1 MAIYR
6 APGVFFNEAVQSLG
20 STSQGYNRTAV
31 IGPAQLYTVVS
42 NLELTKSKTITPKG
56 EIIKSNVTPW
66 LKQGTTEV
74 TVGSFVIWK
83 ETEQPAEGTIEVDL
97 VKAHWI
103 GKGTPQVG
111 SFVILVDDGTSY
123 GYKESVEG
131 VVGSFEVVA
140 TIEGNGFDVSSEEI
154 EGAMKIIE
162 VPADVDVI
170 LLPTGTSAQQSDILS
185 ITGIGNIAGFY
196 NYSEGIDYT
205 IDENKTKIT
214 WISENKPSAGSVFY
228 ITYKLNK
235 SEARGDFNPVLLFN
249 QTAIAELYGP
259 EYLNGVVQP
268 LTLGADLVL
277 EGQTLLGG
285 GVYCCQVTEDS
296 DAAYKVA
303 IDKMMK
309 VDVQTIIIL
318 KQDSISLRNY
328 LIQNIETCSSALYGK
343 ERTTFITPNGD
354 INDDSIIA
362 QREGLMNDRVTYFAN
377 KKVTIELTDAKTQDT
392 EKVELDAIY
401 AMCNIAGIEG
411 NPDYTY
417 SEPLLQK
424 TLSSRITLVDNQI
437 FDPSQRNYLCSNYLS
452 ALDFNENTNLTQ
464 IFDIFTTDS
473 ENVITETRAVRR
485 VTDLIRKELRRQL
498 KVYVGKKN
506 VASTASSCGVKV
518 QSILSNFIEA
528 GEIKDYRNVVAGFNA
543 KNPKQLDVSFTY
555 LPIFEVKWVQ
565 VSISINID

>member
-1 MAIYR
+1 MLKH
-6 APGVFFNEAVQSLG
+6 GVSL
-20 STSQGYNRTAV
+20 
-31 IGPAQLYTVVS
+31 L
-42 NLELTKSKTITPKG
+42 
-56 EIIKSNVTPW
+56 
-66 LKQGTTEV
+66 
-74 TVGSFVIWK
+74 
-83 ETEQPAEGTIEVDL
+83 
-97 VKAHWI
+97 
-103 GKGTPQVG
+103 
-111 SFVILVDDGTSY
+111 
-123 GYKESVEG
+123 
-131 VVGSFEVVA
+131 
-140 TIEGNGFDVSSEEI
+140 
-154 EGAMKIIE
+154 
-162 VPADVDVI
+162 
-170 LLPTGTSAQQSDILS
+170 
-185 ITGIGNIAGFY
+185 
-196 NYSEGIDYT
+196 
-205 IDENKTKIT
+205 
-214 WISENKPSAGSVFY
+214 
-228 ITYKLNK
+228 
-235 SEARGDFNPVLLFN
+235 
-249 QTAIAELYGP
+249 
-259 EYLNGVVQP
+259 
-268 LTLGADLVL
+268 
-277 EGQTLLGG
+277 
-285 GVYCCQVTEDS
+285 
-296 DAAYKVA
+296 
-303 IDKMMK
+303 
-309 VDVQTIIIL
+309 
-318 KQDSISLRNY
+318 ISLRNY

-452 ALDFNENTNLTQ
+452 AFDFNENTNLTQ

-498 KVYVGKKN
+498 KVYIGKKN